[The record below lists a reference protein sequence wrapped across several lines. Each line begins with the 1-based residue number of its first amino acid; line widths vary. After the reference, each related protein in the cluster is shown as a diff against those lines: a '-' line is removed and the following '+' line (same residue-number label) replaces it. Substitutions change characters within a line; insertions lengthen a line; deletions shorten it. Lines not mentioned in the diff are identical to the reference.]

1 MPRTTR
7 KEREDRRR
15 HALEIVSGGYGW
27 GDATKII
34 ENTYKVSRRTAIR
47 DVDLAFEGIVESL
60 EKSDVKALMGW
71 ITLGVQRNILKAEQ
85 QNNHGAVISG
95 YRLLYEM
102 VIKPKENQ
110 GKRTGSI
117 NLIDNTLDNELIVTL
132 PVSESLPWYAA
143 YLAVANPIAGLGV
156 IVGERVFRKPIE
168 KFSSG
173 KFKIKGN
180 INDPEVSF
188 LGLWDQ
194 KVEIENFLDFEL
206 EE

>member
-15 HALEIVSGGYGW
+15 YALKIVSDGYGW

-47 DVDLAFEGIVESL
+47 DVDLAFEGIVQSL
-60 EKSDVKALMGW
+60 EKSDVRALMGW

-102 VIKPKENQ
+102 IIKPKEHQ
-110 GKRTGSI
+110 GKRTWRNYKGS
-117 NLIDNTLDNELIVTL
+117 
-132 PVSESLPWYAA
+132 
-143 YLAVANPIAGLGV
+143 
-156 IVGERVFRKPIE
+156 F
-168 KFSSG
+168 
-173 KFKIKGN
+173 
-180 INDPEVSF
+180 
-188 LGLWDQ
+188 
-194 KVEIENFLDFEL
+194 
-206 EE
+206 